1 MKTVLLKT
9 ALAAISFI
17 MLSSSFSLAWSQSH
31 PFSVRPK
38 VPPIQRVPGTPT
50 EEQDPLVQQLPPL
63 QPYNPFAPQPPTFE
77 MELPP
82 GVRVFP
88 NYCPHGYEEIPNG
101 AELYNVRPGVI
112 VGFKTAKPVVCRDR
126 VGEQQVL

>member
-1 MKTVLLKT
+1 M
-9 ALAAISFI
+9 
-17 MLSSSFSLAWSQSH
+17 
-31 PFSVRPK
+31 
-38 VPPIQRVPGTPT
+38 QRGPDTPT
-50 EEQDPLVQQLPPL
+50 EEQAPFVQRVPPP
-63 QPYNPFAPQPPTFE
+63 QPPHPFAPQPPTLE

-88 NYCPHGYEEIPNG
+88 SYCPHGYEEIPNG